1 MKKVGFIFTFV
12 FFAVF
17 AFAQDSGNNSSSS
30 DSDVNVCVT
39 IDENDDGSF
48 TVTSTATST
57 TEKDHD
63 GSPLSWGSQDHAEE
77 GELDETVARSK
88 KSAKDGLSKRIESRK
103 NSNGVMLG
111 PDGQGDMRNGG
122 TFPPEIVIIIGDMPQ
137 GLKMGKETI
146 QLKYRNESQFNSN
159 ISRDLRGA
167 LAKL

>member
-1 MKKVGFIFTFV
+1 MKKVGLIFTFA

-17 AFAQDSGNNSSSS
+17 AFAQDSGSNSSSS
-30 DSDVNVCVT
+30 DSDVNVSVT

-88 KSAKDGLSKRIESRK
+88 KSAKDGLSKRIEYRK
-103 NSNGVMLG
+103 NGNGVMAG
-111 PDGQGDMRNGG
+111 PDGQGDMKTG

-146 QLKYRNESQFNSN
+146 QLKYRTESQFNSN